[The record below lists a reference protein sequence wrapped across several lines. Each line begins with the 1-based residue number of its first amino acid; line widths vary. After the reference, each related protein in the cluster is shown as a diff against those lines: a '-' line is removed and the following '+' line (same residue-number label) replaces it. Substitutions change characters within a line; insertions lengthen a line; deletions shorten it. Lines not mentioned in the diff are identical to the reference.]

1 MIQRSVIFLLVMMVG
16 LVGCGEDNSGDV
28 AKVTGTLPAIGSQID
43 SDGVLVATFVDSLN
57 IEKGIITVTVHKWG
71 SLDNGSSLPLV
82 GNQATVNYLG
92 LVSRKLPFYYFLEGY
107 CWYC

>member
-1 MIQRSVIFLLVMMVG
+1 MVKITQEMLPKLREHYLLF
-16 LVGCGEDNSGDV
+16 
-28 AKVTGTLPAIGSQID
+28 GSQID
-43 SDGVLVATFVDSLN
+43 SEGVLVATFVDSLN